1 MINTLGAII
10 SGLVLVLASM
20 VAGGI
25 IYVVV
30 REAVKRTIDRQ
41 D

>member
-20 VAGGI
+20 FAGGI

-30 REAVKRTIDRQ
+30 RDIVKRTIDRQ

>member
-20 VAGGI
+20 FSGGI

-30 REAVKRTIDRQ
+30 RDAVKRNIDRQ

>member
-1 MINTLGAII
+1 MINALGAVV
-10 SGLVLVLASM
+10 SGLMLVLASM
-20 VAGGI
+20 FAGGI

-30 REAVKRTIDRQ
+30 KDAIKRNIDRQ

>member
-1 MINTLGAII
+1 MINALGAVV
-10 SGLVLVLASM
+10 SGLMLVLASM
-20 VAGGI
+20 FAGGI

-30 REAVKRTIDRQ
+30 KDAINRNIDRQ

>member
-20 VAGGI
+20 FAGGI

-30 REAVKRTIDRQ
+30 RDAVKRTIDRQ

>member
-20 VAGGI
+20 FAGGI

-30 REAVKRTIDRQ
+30 RDVVKRTIDRQ

>member
-20 VAGGI
+20 FAGGI

-30 REAVKRTIDRQ
+30 RDAVKRNINRQ

>member
-20 VAGGI
+20 FAGGI
-25 IYVVV
+25 LYVVV
-30 REAVKRTIDRQ
+30 RDAVKRTIDRQ

>member
-1 MINTLGAII
+1 MIDTLGAIT

-20 VAGGI
+20 LAGGL
-25 IYVVV
+25 IYIVIKDVI
-30 REAVKRTIDRQ
+30 KRSMDRQ

>member
-1 MINTLGAII
+1 MTDTLGAIA

-20 VAGGI
+20 LAGGV
-25 IYVVV
+25 IYIVIKDAI
-30 REAVKRTIDRQ
+30 RRGIDRR

>member
-1 MINTLGAII
+1 MINTLGAIV

-20 VAGGI
+20 FAGGI

-30 REAVKRTIDRQ
+30 RDAVKRNIDRQ

>member
-1 MINTLGAII
+1 MIDTLGAIT

-20 VAGGI
+20 FAGGI

-30 REAVKRTIDRQ
+30 RDAIKRNIDRQ
-41 D
+41 A